1 MYSLQNHATSALRLT
16 KHLDE
21 AKKAGALAER
31 SRIARDVHDTLAQC
45 LTGIYTQL
53 EAASQIRQKSPDL
66 ADACILKAKDLSHK
80 GLQEVRR
87 LVATLQPDAAQ
98 CGDLAGNLC
107 KLADESSCDAST
119 RVLFN
124 CKGAVRLVPPDIGYQ
139 FVQIGRE
146 AVGNALRY
154 AKARSVRLRL
164 GFANVNIEL
173 SIEDDGIGFRPD
185 HPTVPKGFGLSTMRQ
200 RASRIDATFTLRTS
214 PGTGTA
220 IRILVPC
227 RHGVTAYEPIFETS
241 SDSCKRSSGAPGG
254 IIFNSRS
261 TSRHGSGGS
270 GFYRGGSI

>member
-1 MYSLQNHATSALRLT
+1 
-16 KHLDE
+16 
-21 AKKAGALAER
+21 
-31 SRIARDVHDTLAQC
+31 
-45 LTGIYTQL
+45 
-53 EAASQIRQKSPDL
+53 
-66 ADACILKAKDLSHK
+66 
-80 GLQEVRR
+80 
-87 LVATLQPDAAQ
+87 VATLQPDAAQ

-164 GFANVNIEL
+164 GFTNVNIEL

-220 IRILVPC
+220 IRISAPC
-227 RHGVTAYEPIFETS
+227 PAF
-241 SDSCKRSSGAPGG
+241 SDPL
-254 IIFNSRS
+254 
-261 TSRHGSGGS
+261 
-270 GFYRGGSI
+270 

>member
-1 MYSLQNHATSALRLT
+1 VRAVLRLT
-16 KHLDE
+16 KHLDD

-53 EAASQIRQKSPDL
+53 EAASRIRQKSPDL
-66 ADACILKAKDLSHK
+66 ADACILKAKDLSHR

-87 LVATLQPDAAQ
+87 IVATLQPDAAQ

-154 AKARSVRLRL
+154 AKAGSVRLGL
-164 GFANVNIEL
+164 GFTNVNIEL
-173 SIEDDGIGFRPD
+173 SIEDDGIGFQPD

-220 IRILVPC
+220 IQISAPC
-227 RHGVTAYEPIFETS
+227 SAFSHPL
-241 SDSCKRSSGAPGG
+241 
-254 IIFNSRS
+254 
-261 TSRHGSGGS
+261 
-270 GFYRGGSI
+270 